1 MNADGQLDRNGK
13 RVVDV
18 LRQAPHKER
27 DAAEVALYE
36 KMRDEGSLS
45 VGQSAATWWTPNSEP
60 LQDHSAD
67 IRRAHAAL
75 LRELKTIKGHD
86 E

>member
-1 MNADGQLDRNGK
+1 MNADGHLDRNSK

-18 LRQAPHKER
+18 LRQAPHKEC
-27 DAAEVALYE
+27 DVLEGAPYE
-36 KMRDEGSLS
+36 TNRDEESFTI
-45 VGQSAATWWTPNSEP
+45 GQIAATGWTLNGEP
-60 LQDHSAD
+60 LQNYSAD

-75 LRELKTIKGHD
+75 LRELKTVQGRD